1 MKAVKQLLCP
11 TLLCKF
17 SKATLSAVKMLA
29 HNCFKVLLLL
39 LMYITL
45 PAVSYGLVFMV
56 QLCQDYRCYFYI
68 KNLPVLIATVPV
80 FFITLLLLILYSRC
94 VRNTRLGK
102 WYLNKTSAVT
112 QLAFGSFLKKN
123 CNPNNEEEEEEKK
136 VFTVFGHEASYKE
149 MRWLFI
155 ILVQAT
161 LLAFAQFWDE
171 FLLEE
176 SYSCST
182 HPNVHCFST
191 DFFSLIFLPFI
202 SLSGQQT
209 NCSDIDT
216 SDTGRHEIICYKY
229 VFNTGHAA
237 ASAIGIIS
245 ATGLIIYIVCLVFL
259 KVSDGIRSHKR
270 LITYMKLLAVVEIV
284 IFWQVL
290 AILPVTATNIF
301 LYITPATARSFWK
314 TLTMNIMIVSSI
326 LSFPW
331 NKFRKSEYE
340 QLPDA

>member
-1 MKAVKQLLCP
+1 MLQCPNLLR
-11 TLLCKF
+11 KIG
-17 SKATLSAVKMLA
+17 KATVSAVTCLA
-29 HNCFKVLLLL
+29 HNCSKVLLLL
-39 LMYITL
+39 LLYTTL
-45 PAVSYGLVFMV
+45 PVVSVVLVLMVFM
-56 QLCQDYRCYFYI
+56 CQDYACYFWI
-68 KNLPVLIATVPV
+68 KNLPVCIATAPV
-80 FFITLLLLILYSRC
+80 YLITLILLILYSRR

-102 WYLNKTSAVT
+102 WYLDKTSAIT
-112 QLAFGSFLKKN
+112 QLAFGNFLKKTR
-123 CNPNNEEEEEEKK
+123 NPNNEENEEEK
-136 VFTVFGHEASYKE
+136 VFTVFGHETSLKE

-182 HPNVHCFST
+182 HPRVHCFSR
-191 DFFSLIFLPFI
+191 FSV
-202 SLSGQQT
+202 LSGQLT

-216 SDTGRHEIICYKY
+216 SDTGIICYKY

-245 ATGLIIYIVCLVFL
+245 ATGLIIYIVCLLFL
-259 KVSDGIRSHKR
+259 KLLNGMRSHKC
-270 LITYMKLLAVVEIV
+270 LITCIKLLAAAEIL

-290 AILPVTATNIF
+290 AILQIDGGSFAGGILATV
-301 LYITPATARSFWK
+301 RSIYK
-314 TLTMNIMIVSSI
+314 TLAMSFMIVTSI

-331 NKFRKSEYE
+331 NKFREIEYE
-340 QLPDA
+340 EL

>member
-1 MKAVKQLLCP
+1 MLQCP

-17 SKATLSAVKMLA
+17 GKATLSAVKMLA
-29 HNCFKVLLLL
+29 HNWLKVLLLL
-39 LMYITL
+39 LLYMIL
-45 PAVSYGLVFMV
+45 PVVIVVLVNI
-56 QLCQDYRCYFYI
+56 LACQDYRCYFYI
-68 KNLPVLIATVPV
+68 KNLPVFITTVPV
-80 FFITLLLLILYSRC
+80 LFITLLLMILYSRR
-94 VRNTRLGK
+94 VQNTRLGK
-102 WYLNKTSAVT
+102 WYLNKTLTVT
-112 QLAFGSFLKKN
+112 QLAFGSFLKKKHN
-123 CNPNNEEEEEEKK
+123 SNNEEENQEEK
-136 VFTVFGHEASYKE
+136 VFTVFGHEASLKE

-176 SYSCST
+176 SYLCST

-191 DFFSLIFLPFI
+191 TS

-216 SDTGRHEIICYKY
+216 SDTGSVIVCYKY
-229 VFNTGHAA
+229 VYNIGHAA

-245 ATGLIIYIVCLVFL
+245 ATGLITYIVCLVFL
-259 KVSDGIRSHKR
+259 KISDGIRSHKR
-270 LITYMKLLAVVEIV
+270 LITCMKLLAVAEIV
-284 IFWQVL
+284 IFCQAL
-290 AILPVTATNIF
+290 TILQMTADIF
-301 LYITPATARSFWK
+301 YITPVAPATVRSFCK

>member
-1 MKAVKQLLCP
+1 MLQCP
-11 TLLCKF
+11 TLLHKF
-17 SKATLSAVKMLA
+17 GKTTLSAVSCLA
-29 HNCFKVLLLL
+29 HNCFEVLLLL
-39 LMYITL
+39 LLYSPL
-45 PAVSYGLVFMV
+45 PVVSVGLVLMV
-56 QLCQDYRCYFYI
+56 SMCQSYTCYFWI
-68 KNLPVLIATVPV
+68 KNLPVFIATVPV
-80 FFITLLLLILYSRC
+80 YFITLLLLMLNLRC
-94 VRNTRLGK
+94 VRNTRVGK
-102 WYLNKTSAVT
+102 WYLNKTLAVT
-112 QLAFGSFLKKN
+112 QLVFDKFLKKKRN
-123 CNPNNEEEEEEKK
+123 RNDEEDEEEK
-136 VFTVFGHEASYKE
+136 VFIIFGHEASLKE

-161 LLAFAQFWDE
+161 LLAFAQFCDE

-176 SYSCST
+176 SYLCST

-191 DFFSLIFLPFI
+191 DFFSLIFFPFA
-202 SLSGQQT
+202 SSSGQPT

-216 SDTGRHEIICYKY
+216 SNTGRHDVVCYKY
-229 VFNTGHAA
+229 VFNIGHAA

-259 KVSDGIRSHKR
+259 KVLEGIRSHKW
-270 LITYMKLLAVVEIV
+270 LITCMKVLAATEIV

-290 AILPVTATNIF
+290 AFLPVIATIF
-301 LYITPATARSFWK
+301 DFTPVTPATTRSFCK

>member
-1 MKAVKQLLCP
+1 MLQCP

-17 SKATLSAVKMLA
+17 GKATLSAVKMLA
-29 HNCFKVLLLL
+29 HNWLKVLLLL
-39 LMYITL
+39 LLYTIL
-45 PAVSYGLVFMV
+45 PAVIVVLVNI
-56 QLCQDYRCYFYI
+56 LACQDYSCYFYI
-68 KNLPVLIATVPV
+68 KNLPVFITTVPV
-80 FFITLLLLILYSRC
+80 LFITLLLLILYSRR

-102 WYLNKTSAVT
+102 WYLNKTLAVT

-123 CNPNNEEEEEEKK
+123 HNHNNEEENQEEK
-136 VFTVFGHEASYKE
+136 VFTVFGHEASLKE

-161 LLAFAQFWDE
+161 LLAFAQFCDE

-182 HPNVHCFST
+182 HPNVHCFSS
-191 DFFSLIFLPFI
+191 DFFSPIFSFI
-202 SLSGQQT
+202 SLSGQPT
-209 NCSDIDT
+209 NCSDIDK
-216 SDTGRHEIICYKY
+216 SDEIVCYKY

-259 KVSDGIRSHKR
+259 KVLEGIRSHTG
-270 LITYMKLLAVVEIV
+270 LITCMQVLAVIEIV
-284 IFWQVL
+284 IFWEVL
-290 AILPVTATNIF
+290 AFLPMITTIF
-301 LYITPATARSFWK
+301 DFLHVSVTPAIVRSFCK